1 MARKPNPGSDDGVWG
16 DLLNQYLDVAHD
28 TDGSIKDV
36 GVVAQKYVKPVGG
49 IPKSD
54 LTSAVQASLDNADA
68 AVAGTA
74 PAASSTTPGLVQLT
88 GDLGGTSTSPTVPGL
103 ASKADAS
110 ALTSHTS
117 NTTNPHS
124 VTKTQVGLGNVDN
137 TSDASKPVSTAT
149 QTALNLKA
157 NLASPTF
164 TGTVTVP
171 TPTVGTAAANKTY
184 VDGVVG
190 SGASDATTT
199 SKGIVQLAGDLGG
212 TAASP
217 TVPSL
222 AAKATDTAVVHNT
235 GVETVAG
242 VKTFSSSPVVPTPT
256 TSTQAANKSYVD
268 GAVSASSG
276 GRTAVAKTVSYTA
289 VAGDFVIGNASSA
302 AFTVTLPAATNGAEV
317 SVKKVDSSVNGIL
330 IQPASGQIDGSAS
343 VVVNTQWQSKDFF
356 SDGTT
361 WYQV

>member
-16 DLLNQYLDVAHD
+16 DLLNAYLDVAHD

-36 GVVAQKYVKPVGG
+36 GIVAQKYVKPVAG
-49 IPKSD
+49 IPKTD

-68 AVAGTA
+68 AVTGTA

-103 ASKADAS
+103 ASRVPTTRTVNGYALSADV
-110 ALTSHTS
+110 T
-117 NTTNPHS
+117 
-124 VTKTQVGLGNVDN
+124 VTKSDITLGNVDN

-171 TPTVGTAAANKTY
+171 TPTVGTDAANKTY

-212 TAASP
+212 TAALP
-217 TVPSL
+217 TVPGL
-222 AAKATDTAVVHNT
+222 TAKATDTAVVHNT
-235 GVETVAG
+235 GTETVDG

-276 GRTAVAKTVSYTA
+276 GRTAVAKTVNYTA
-289 VAGDFVIGNASSA
+289 VAGDFVIGDASSA

-330 IQPASGQIDGSAS
+330 VQPASGQIDGSAS